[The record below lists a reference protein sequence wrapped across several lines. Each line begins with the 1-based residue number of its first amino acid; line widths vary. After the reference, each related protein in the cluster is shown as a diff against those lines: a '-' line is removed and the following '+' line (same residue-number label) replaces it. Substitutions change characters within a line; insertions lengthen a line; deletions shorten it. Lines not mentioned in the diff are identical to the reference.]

1 MDLIQFSK
9 DIENVLRKAASEI
22 DQISPASEDGAL
34 WGFELEDDA
43 SGFLS
48 LESNEGT
55 FDVPT
60 VTISL
65 SLGAIEEI
73 TKDDLLDLLTIN
85 GDLLGASLTITPPL
99 GEAQEEFLMLQTKF
113 LATEFS
119 EEMFAKSITSL
130 MTQMSIFFEAE

>member
-1 MDLIQFSK
+1 MDLIQFAPE
-9 DIENVLRKAASEI
+9 IEKVLRKVASEI
-22 DQISPASEDGAL
+22 DLISPVSEDGAL

-43 SGFLS
+43 SGFVS
-48 LESNEGT
+48 LESNQGT
-55 FDVPT
+55 LDVPT

-73 TKDDLLDLLTIN
+73 SKDDLIDLLTIN

-99 GEAQEEFLMLQTKF
+99 GEEQEEFLMLQTKF
-113 LATEFS
+113 VATEFS
-119 EEMFAKSITSL
+119 EDMFTKSITSL

>member
-9 DIENVLRKAASEI
+9 EIEDVLRKAASEV
-22 DQISPASEDGAL
+22 DLISPPSEDGAL

-43 SGFLS
+43 SGFVS
-48 LESNEGT
+48 LESNQGT

-73 TKDDLLDLLTIN
+73 GKDDLIDLLTIN

-113 LATEFS
+113 VASEFS
-119 EEMFAKSITSL
+119 EDMFTKSITSL

>member
-9 DIENVLRKAASEI
+9 EIETVLRKAASAI
-22 DQISPASEDGAL
+22 DLVSPASEDGAL
-34 WGFELEDDA
+34 WGFELDDDA
-43 SGFLS
+43 SGFVS
-48 LESNEGT
+48 LESNQGT

-65 SLGAIEEI
+65 SLGAIEDI
-73 TKDDLLDLLTIN
+73 GKDDLVDLLIIN

-99 GEAQEEFLMLQTKF
+99 GEEQEEFLMLQTKVV
-113 LATEFS
+113 ASEFS
-119 EEMFAKSITSL
+119 EDMFSKSITSL

>member
-9 DIENVLRKAASEI
+9 EIENVLRKAASEI

-113 LATEFS
+113 LATDFS